1 MSIIM
6 ENGNKNKDEENTI
19 NVLWKINNLNIETNN
34 IKLNHIYSNNL
45 DRGRL
50 KDIEYKTRN
59 NTFKEK
65 EKNS

>member
-1 MSIIM
+1 M
-6 ENGNKNKDEENTI
+6 
-19 NVLWKINNLNIETNN
+19 WKINNLNIETNN